1 MSTFNLQSNAIRGDY
16 RDQILNR
23 TINEIHDDIS
33 TVFGPWAHDA
43 FITKEGQPYYTRDGL
58 EVLESLTFD
67 NQLSEY
73 IRKMIYQA
81 AYDQG
86 KKVGDGTTTMIVLYT
101 NMIKFLQT
109 LMNSTTSDKDEENV
123 FPSNFFTDSVKYRVA
138 LKTERVEVIRNIWR
152 EVVDEIMH
160 RLKKWYVE
168 PLTEDRLLAM
178 LYTCTQ
184 DKEFAAKVYTKLKQP
199 LLDGAYI
206 IPKKSN
212 IESDLEFES
221 YMNPLIPATRQFTLK
236 PLSGTVPNTV
246 IYHCNG
252 SLDLAHVETLY
263 GLATI
268 GLSTSDGSPVQ
279 VNIVLLC
286 NGITDVTRKTTKAF
300 VKRLRVMQ
308 ENGVDISKLNNV
320 AIYTMD
326 RYREMD
332 ADTIEDLSTIITD
345 EPGIGGLV
353 NAITF
358 ESLIFQAFN
367 FSDLDCGTRPI
378 DDLLTF
384 DCDMHHL
391 DKIKT
396 MLLQQYPVT
405 FDDAEGLRL
414 HKELGPVAQARYD
427 ELRKQIEEEKSEVI
441 KYKLQKRLKTVYGQ
455 FIEVEVGSKLL
466 KDSQR
471 KFELLLDVIISAAEA
486 SRDGVVEA
494 NSLVIALDVIMSL
507 LDEHHMVMVEAEDR
521 GPGSVDVDVHQEGL
535 KIGVLTILEY
545 GIAMTIADMLSKYF
559 YLGYDLDGMLT
570 GANQVISMVD
580 NSDADPNLFNVN
592 ARIESTKI
600 HGNICSS
607 KGSRADDLFYY
618 SDHMIPV
625 DYDGTSDLT
634 IEMQKSCVHYPKIE
648 AKLGEETV
656 EIPATIVEPV
666 NVIDNIL
673 HNSILV
679 MELILADTY
688 HVNGFMQNYI

>member
-23 TINEIHDDIS
+23 TINEIHDDIA

-86 KKVGDGTTTMIVLYT
+86 KKVGDGTTTMIILYT
-101 NMIKFLQT
+101 NMMKLLQT
-109 LMNSTTSDKDEENV
+109 IMSWEEKSDDELSLSKWFHENA
-123 FPSNFFTDSVKYRVA
+123 KYRIL
-138 LKTERVEVIRNIWR
+138 LKTERVETIRNVWK
-152 EVVDEIMH
+152 EVIDETMH
-160 RLKKWYVE
+160 RVKKWYSE
-168 PLTEDRLLAM
+168 PLTEERLLAM

-268 GLSTSDGSPVQ
+268 GLSTASGDPVH

-300 VKRLRVMQ
+300 VKKIRIMQ
-308 ENGVDISKLNNV
+308 ENGVDISKFNNV
-320 AIYTMD
+320 AIYTLD

-367 FSDLDCGTRPI
+367 FSDFDCGTRPI

-427 ELRKQIEEEKSEVI
+427 ELRKQIEEEKSEVV
-441 KYKLQKRLKTVYGQ
+441 KYKLQKRIRTVYGQ

-507 LDEHHMVMVEAEDR
+507 LDEHRMVMIDAEELE
-521 GPGSVDVDVHQEGL
+521 PGSVDVDVHQESL
-535 KIGVLTILEY
+535 KISVLTILEY

-559 YLGYDLDGMLT
+559 YLGSYSDGMLT
-570 GANQVISMVD
+570 EANQVIRMMD
-580 NSDADPNLFNVN
+580 HSDVDPNLFNVN

-618 SDHMIPV
+618 NDHMIPV
-625 DYDGTSDLT
+625 GYDGTSDLT
-634 IEMQKSCVHYPKIE
+634 LDMQKSCVHYPKIE
-648 AKLGEETV
+648 AKIGEETV

-673 HNSILV
+673 RNSILV

>member
-23 TINEIHDDIS
+23 TINEIHDDIA

-86 KKVGDGTTTMIVLYT
+86 KKVGDGTTTMIILYT
-101 NMIKFLQT
+101 NMMKLLQT
-109 LMNSTTSDKDEENV
+109 IMSWEEKSDDELSLSKWFHENA
-123 FPSNFFTDSVKYRVA
+123 KYRIL
-138 LKTERVEVIRNIWR
+138 LKTERVETIRNVWK
-152 EVVDEIMH
+152 EVIDETMH
-160 RLKKWYVE
+160 RVKKWYSE
-168 PLTEDRLLAM
+168 PLTEERLLAM

-268 GLSTSDGSPVQ
+268 GLSTASGDPVH

-300 VKRLRVMQ
+300 VKKIRIMQ
-308 ENGVDISKLNNV
+308 ENGVDISKFNNV
-320 AIYTMD
+320 AIYTLD

-367 FSDLDCGTRPI
+367 FSDFDCGTRPI

-427 ELRKQIEEEKSEVI
+427 ELRKQIEEEKSEV
-441 KYKLQKRLKTVYGQ
+441 V
-455 FIEVEVGSKLL
+455 
-466 KDSQR
+466 
-471 KFELLLDVIISAAEA
+471 
-486 SRDGVVEA
+486 
-494 NSLVIALDVIMSL
+494 
-507 LDEHHMVMVEAEDR
+507 
-521 GPGSVDVDVHQEGL
+521 
-535 KIGVLTILEY
+535 
-545 GIAMTIADMLSKYF
+545 
-559 YLGYDLDGMLT
+559 
-570 GANQVISMVD
+570 
-580 NSDADPNLFNVN
+580 
-592 ARIESTKI
+592 
-600 HGNICSS
+600 
-607 KGSRADDLFYY
+607 
-618 SDHMIPV
+618 
-625 DYDGTSDLT
+625 
-634 IEMQKSCVHYPKIE
+634 
-648 AKLGEETV
+648 
-656 EIPATIVEPV
+656 
-666 NVIDNIL
+666 
-673 HNSILV
+673 
-679 MELILADTY
+679 
-688 HVNGFMQNYI
+688 